1 MSNIRAQTD
10 DANKPIV
17 SKINTLSEIGF
28 SLRVFFA
35 HYRHAPLQAGAILLG
50 IILAVTLLI
59 GVKST
64 NENAVRSYSEATE
77 LLSQRAS
84 LLITPTAGERY
95 LNEQVYFRLRQSGI
109 SNALAIVNGLV
120 VDSQGRR
127 WQIQGSD
134 LFAAINLQVNQTTSS
149 DNNADDNA
157 SQNNAFVNPNIPIA
171 RLLAAENILLMSES
185 LADKIAPNGEFYLQD
200 SSKEDA
206 ATIKLDVIGLNDDF
220 GLGNAIVADI
230 SLAQKLLHQPN
241 QLSYIALF
249 DNPEL
254 LIKRINQ
261 QNLLQEQ
268 ANITEQDQGQA
279 LQELTRSFH
288 LNLNAMSML
297 AFVVG
302 LFIAYN
308 GVRYSLMKRQ
318 KLLVQ
323 LLQLGI
329 QKNRLMLA
337 LICELMLLVIIG
349 SIIGFILGLQLSLW
363 LQPMVAMTLE
373 QLYGAR
379 LMPGSW
385 QWQWLAQ
392 AIGLTL
398 FAGLLACLPLYRQ
411 LTNQPL
417 ALISTK
423 TNQVRHLVRTHK
435 VQFILA
441 VLSLIA
447 CAIAFPFAKQYQV
460 SLGLMGVV
468 IIAIPLLLPLTIYKI
483 SQWLAHIFPAG
494 IWHYM
499 IAETK
504 ELIGPLSL
512 AMMAMLLALTAN
524 ISMNTLVGSFEV
536 TLKTWLESRL
546 HADLYMRPSGD
557 KILDI
562 QDFLSDK
569 EKVSGVYTQWTV
581 QSQYQNMPVELVTR
595 DLYST
600 KVTSS
605 LKSQTSDLWQ
615 EFQLGNQI
623 LISEPI
629 AIKYGLNL
637 GDTFEIEAFIQ
648 TSSSQLSRNTLGSS
662 DTLPTIGGIF
672 FDYGN
677 PKGQVVI
684 DQELWKKVGL
694 PEKPKSIAAS
704 YQGDISEL
712 EQLLVDSK
720 LISNAQMYNQAKIKQ
735 QAIAMFKQTFSITMV
750 LNSLTLMVAAI
761 GLFSACLMLTQAR
774 QAPLAKLY
782 ALGIS
787 KGKLRIMTFVQMQL
801 IVLLTCLV
809 ALPTGAVLGYLLIN
823 KVTLQAF
830 GWSIAMLWDWQAYI
844 RVVFI
849 ALATSAV
856 AIAIPLYWQTRKPL
870 INSLQQEA
878 L

>member
-1 MSNIRAQTD
+1 MSNQAQDITV
-10 DANKPIV
+10 KQWLL
-17 SKINTLSEIGF
+17 SLKI
-28 SLRVFFA
+28 FFA
-35 HYRHAPLQAGAILLG
+35 HYRHSPLQAGAILLG
-50 IILAVTLLI
+50 ILLAVTLLI

-84 LLITPTAGERY
+84 LLITPAAGQQ
-95 LNEQVYFRLRQSGI
+95 LINEQVYFRLRQSGI
-109 SNALAIVNGLV
+109 CNALAVINGLA
-120 VDSQGRR
+120 VDDKGRR

-134 LFAAINLQVNQTTSS
+134 LFAAVNLQNHSSEAQTNTNSKT
-149 DNNADDNA
+149 
-157 SQNNAFVNPNIPIA
+157 PINIPLDK
-171 RLLAAENILLMSES
+171 LLAGSNVLLMSQS
-185 LADKIAPNGEFYLQD
+185 LADNIAKDGWFYLQNPQD
-200 SSKEDA
+200 KA
-206 ATIKLDVIGLNDDF
+206 ANTIKLEVISVDDDY

-230 SLAQKLLHQPN
+230 SLAQILLDQPN
-241 QLSYIALF
+241 KLSYIALF
-249 DNPEL
+249 DPAEP
-254 LIKRINQ
+254 LIEQINS
-261 QNLLQEQ
+261 QNLLQQQ
-268 ANITEQDQGQA
+268 ASITEQDQGQA

-329 QKNRLMLA
+329 NKHNVMLA
-337 LICELMLLVIIG
+337 LVAELIVLVIIG
-349 SIIGFILGLQLSLW
+349 ASLGFILGLQLSVW

-379 LMPGSW
+379 LMPGNW
-385 QWQWLAQ
+385 QWQWFAQ
-392 AIGLTL
+392 AIVLTL

-411 LTNQPL
+411 LTQQPL
-417 ALISTK
+417 ARAGTK
-423 TNQVRHLVRTHK
+423 HNQASSLLVTQRWL
-435 VQFILA
+435 F
-441 VLSLIA
+441 
-447 CAIAFPFAKQYQV
+447 AIAIVALTICAALFPFTEQYQF
-460 SLGLMGVV
+460 SLALMGIV
-468 IIAIPLLLPLTIYKI
+468 IVAIPLLLPLTLHYV
-483 SQWLAHIFPAG
+483 SSSLAKYFPAG
-494 IWHYM
+494 LWQYM
-499 IAETK
+499 MAETK

-546 HADLYMRPSGD
+546 HADLYMRPSSEN
-557 KILDI
+557 ITDI
-562 QDFLSDK
+562 ASFL
-569 EKVSGVYTQWTV
+569 EKQPKVTGIYSQWTV
-581 QSQYQNMPVELVTR
+581 NSSYQNMPVELVSR

-600 KVTSS
+600 KIVSS
-605 LKSQTSDLWQ
+605 LKQQSDDFWA
-615 EFQLGNQI
+615 EFTQGNQ
-623 LISEPI
+623 LMISEPI
-629 AIKYGLNL
+629 AIKYKLQI
-637 GDTFEIEAFIQ
+637 GDSF
-648 TSSSQLSRNTLGSS
+648 
-662 DTLPTIGGIF
+662 TLPIMSAKTNQHPVTIGAIF

-684 DQELWKKVGL
+684 GNTLWQQLQL
-694 PEKPKSIAAS
+694 PKQAKSIAAS
-704 YQGDISEL
+704 YDGDINEL
-712 EQLLVDSK
+712 EQSLVNSK
-720 LISNAQMYNQAKIKQ
+720 LISTAQMYNQAKIKQ

-782 ALGIS
+782 ALGVS
-787 KGKLRIMTFVQMQL
+787 KARLRFMMFIQMQF

-830 GWSIAMLWDWQAYI
+830 GWSIAMLWDWQAYA
-844 RVVFI
+844 RVVLI
-849 ALATSAV
+849 ALSTSAV
-856 AIAIPLYWQTRKPL
+856 AIAIPLYWQTRKSL
-870 INSLQQEA
+870 IHNLQQEA

>member
-1 MSNIRAQTD
+1 MSSQSSQANDATD
-10 DANKPIV
+10 NALSYNNHSRIT
-17 SKINTLSEIGF
+17 TLAEVGL

-84 LLITPTAGERY
+84 LLITPNAGERH
-95 LNEQVYFRLRQSGI
+95 LDEEVYFRLRQSGI

-120 VDSQGRR
+120 VDPQGRR

-134 LFAAINLQVNQTTSS
+134 LFAAINLQTTQTSSS
-149 DNNADDNA
+149 DNKADSGN
-157 SQNNAFVNPNIPIA
+157 SHGNLVNPNIPIA
-171 RLLAAENILLMSES
+171 KLLAAENILLMSQS
-185 LADKIAPNGEFYLQD
+185 LADKVAPNGEFFLQNP
-200 SSKEDA
+200 SNEQA
-206 ATIKLDVIGLNDDF
+206 PGIKLEVIGLDDDF

-230 SLAQKLLHQPN
+230 SLAQKLLNQPN

-249 DNPEL
+249 DKPEQ
-254 LIKRINQ
+254 LISRINHAD
-261 QNLLQEQ
+261 LLQQQ
-268 ANITEQDQGQA
+268 AGITEQDQGQA

-329 QKNRLMLA
+329 QKNHLILSLISELA
-337 LICELMLLVIIG
+337 LLVIVG
-349 SIIGFILGLQLSLW
+349 SILGFILGLQLSLW

-385 QWQWLAQ
+385 QWQWLTQ
-392 AIGLTL
+392 AMGLTL

-417 ALISTK
+417 ARISTK
-423 TNQVRHLVRTHK
+423 VSQVGQLIRIHRI
-435 VQFILA
+435 QFTIA
-441 VLSLIA
+441 VICLIG
-447 CAIAFPFAKQYQV
+447 CALAFPFAKQYQV
-460 SLGLMGVV
+460 SLGLMGIV

-483 SQWLAHIFPAG
+483 SQWLARLFPAG

-557 KILDI
+557 KILQI
-562 QDFLSDK
+562 QDFLNDK
-569 EKVSGVYTQWTV
+569 DKVSGVYTQWTV
-581 QSQYQNMPVELVTR
+581 QSKYQNMPIELVTR

-600 KVTSS
+600 QVTSS
-605 LKSQTSDLWQ
+605 LKSQTNNLWS
-615 EFQLGNQI
+615 EFQAGNQI

-629 AIKYGLNL
+629 AIKYNLNI
-637 GDTFEIEAFIQ
+637 GDTFSIAAFEKSAVNEGQQASAPI
-648 TSSSQLSRNTLGSS
+648 
-662 DTLPTIGGIF
+662 TIGGIF

-684 DQELWKKVGL
+684 DQTLWQQVGL
-694 PEKPKSIAAS
+694 PEMPKSIAAS

-712 EQLLVDSK
+712 EQMLVDSK

-735 QAIAMFKQTFSITMV
+735 QAITMFKQTFSITMV
-750 LNSLTLMVAAI
+750 LNSLTLIVAAI

-774 QAPLAKLY
+774 QAPLARLY
-782 ALGIS
+782 ALGIT
-787 KGKLRIMTFVQMQL
+787 KGQLRLMTFVQMQL

-830 GWSIAMLWDWQAYI
+830 GWSIAMLWDWPAYI
-844 RVVFI
+844 RVVVI
-849 ALATSAV
+849 ALSTSAI

-870 INSLQQEA
+870 IKSLQQEA
-878 L
+878 I

>member
-1 MSNIRAQTD
+1 MSSLAEIR
-10 DANKPIV
+10 
-17 SKINTLSEIGF
+17 LS
-28 SLRVFFA
+28 LNVFLA
-35 HYRHAPLQAGAILLG
+35 HYKHAPLQAGAILLG

-84 LLITPTAGERY
+84 LLITPNPGERY
-95 LNEQVYFRLRQSGI
+95 LTEEVYFRLRQSGI
-109 SNALAIVNGLV
+109 SNALAIVSGLA
-120 VDSQGRR
+120 VDPEGRR
-127 WQIQGSD
+127 WQVQGSD
-134 LFAAINLQVNQTTSS
+134 LFAAINLQTTQATVNESITNDENTRQ
-149 DNNADDNA
+149 
-157 SQNNAFVNPNIPIA
+157 QNNLVNSDIPIA
-171 RLLAAENILLMSES
+171 KLLAAENILLMSQS
-185 LADKIAPNGEFYLQD
+185 LANKVAPNGEFYLQD
-200 SSKEDA
+200 PIDKQKP
-206 ATIKLDVIGLNDDF
+206 IKLEVIGLDDDL

-230 SLAQKLLHQPN
+230 SLAQRLLNQPQ

-249 DNPEL
+249 DEPESL
-254 LIKRINQ
+254 INQ
-261 QNLLQEQ
+261 ITQRNLLQQQ

-329 QKNRLMLA
+329 QKNHLMIA
-337 LICELMLLVIIG
+337 LICELTLLVLIG

-385 QWQWLAQ
+385 QWQWLVQ
-392 AIGLTL
+392 AMLLTL

-417 ALISTK
+417 ARISTK
-423 TNQVRHLVRTHK
+423 IGQVSHLIRTHRI
-435 VQFILA
+435 QFTIAISSLA
-441 VLSLIA
+441 C

-483 SQWLAHIFPAG
+483 SQWLARLCPAG

-546 HADLYMRPSGD
+546 HADLYMRPASD

-562 QDFLSDK
+562 NDFLDQNDK
-569 EKVSGVYTQWTV
+569 VTGIYNQWTIN
-581 QSQYQNMPVELVTR
+581 STYQNMPIELVSR

-605 LKSQTSDLWQ
+605 LKAQTNDLWS
-615 EFQLGNQI
+615 EFQSGNQI

-637 GDTFEIEAFIQ
+637 GDSFSIAPFTKALSI
-648 TSSSQLSRNTLGSS
+648 TSQPITSQPNSS
-662 DTLPTIGGIF
+662 LPTIGGIF

-684 DQELWKKVGL
+684 DQLFWQNIGL
-694 PEKPKSIAAS
+694 PKKPKSIAAS
-704 YQGDISEL
+704 YQGDVTEL
-712 EQLLVDSK
+712 EQLLVDTK
-720 LISNAQMYNQAKIKQ
+720 LIGTAQMYNQAKIKQ

-750 LNSLTLMVAAI
+750 LNSLTLIVAAI

-782 ALGIS
+782 ALGLS
-787 KGKLRIMTFVQMQL
+787 KGQLRLMTFVQMQL

-809 ALPTGAVLGYLLIN
+809 ALPTGAILGYLLIN

-830 GWSIAMLWDWQAYI
+830 GWSIAMLWDWHAYI
-844 RVVFI
+844 RVVVI
-849 ALATSAV
+849 ALTTSAV

>member
-1 MSNIRAQTD
+1 MSNTAQGIT
-10 DANKPIV
+10 AKQWF
-17 SKINTLSEIGF
+17 F
-28 SLRVFFA
+28 SLRIFIA

-84 LLITPTAGERY
+84 LLITPPAGQR
-95 LNEQVYFRLRQSGI
+95 LLDEQVYFRLRQNGI
-109 SNALAIVNGLV
+109 SNGLAVLNGLAA
-120 VDSQGRR
+120 DDKGQR

-134 LFAAINLQVNQTTSS
+134 LFAAISLQAHTNSQQ
-149 DNNADDNA
+149 ADTKA
-157 SQNNAFVNPNIPIA
+157 PINIP
-171 RLLAAENILLMSES
+171 LEKVLAAENVLLMSQS
-185 LADKIAPNGEFYLQD
+185 FAVKVAKDGWFYLQNPLD
-200 SSKEDA
+200 KTA
-206 ATIKLDVIGLNDDF
+206 ASIKLEVISVDDDY

-230 SLAQKLLHQPN
+230 SLAQKLLNQPN
-241 QLSYIALF
+241 KLSYIALF
-249 DNPEL
+249 DDPEP
-254 LIKRINQ
+254 LIERIKQ
-261 QNLLQEQ
+261 HDLLQQQ
-268 ANITEQDQGQA
+268 ATITEQDQGQA

-323 LLQLGI
+323 LLQLGVNKHNI
-329 QKNRLMLA
+329 MLA
-337 LICELMLLVIIG
+337 LVTELSLLVFIG
-349 SIIGFILGLQLSLW
+349 SVVGFILGLQLSLW

-379 LMPGSW
+379 LMPGNW
-385 QWQWLAQ
+385 QWPWFAQ
-392 AIGLTL
+392 ALILTL
-398 FAGLLACLPLYRQ
+398 LAGLLACLPLYKQ
-411 LTNQPL
+411 LTEQPL
-417 ALISTK
+417 ARAGSKHNQATSLLGTQRLLFRIAVVALLISAA
-423 TNQVRHLVRTHK
+423 L
-435 VQFILA
+435 
-441 VLSLIA
+441 
-447 CAIAFPFAKQYQV
+447 FPFTQQYQF
-460 SLGLMGVV
+460 SLALMGIV
-468 IIAIPLLLPLTIYKI
+468 IVAIPLLLPLTLHHV
-483 SQWLAHIFPAG
+483 SGLLAKRFPAG
-494 IWHYM
+494 LWQYM

-546 HADLYMRPSGD
+546 HADLYMRPSSEN
-557 KILDI
+557 ITSI
-562 QDFLSDK
+562 QHFLEK
-569 EKVSGVYTQWTV
+569 EPKVTGVYSQWTV
-581 QSQYQNMPVELVTR
+581 NSTYQNMPVELVSR
-595 DLYST
+595 DLQST
-600 KVTSS
+600 KITSS
-605 LKSQTSDLWQ
+605 LKAHSDNFWA
-615 EFQLGNQI
+615 EFIVGNQ
-623 LISEPI
+623 LMISEPI
-629 AIKYGLNL
+629 AIKYNL
-637 GDTFEIEAFIQ
+637 QIGDSF
-648 TSSSQLSRNTLGSS
+648 
-662 DTLPTIGGIF
+662 TLPIMSSKVSSEPSKPDTISIGAIF

-684 DQELWKKVGL
+684 GKALWQQLQL
-694 PEKPKSIAAS
+694 PKQPKSIAAS
-704 YQGDISEL
+704 YDGDINEL
-712 EQLLVDSK
+712 EQSLVNSK
-720 LISNAQMYNQAKIKQ
+720 LISTAQMYNQAKIKQ

-782 ALGIS
+782 ALGVS
-787 KGKLRIMTFVQMQL
+787 KTQLRFMMFIQMQF

-830 GWSIAMLWDWQAYI
+830 GWSIAMLWDWQAYG
-844 RVVFI
+844 RVVLI
-849 ALATSAV
+849 ALSTSAI
-856 AIAIPLYWQTRKPL
+856 AIAIPLYWQTRKSL
-870 INSLQQEA
+870 IHNLQQEA